1 MQASQADKGSFAED
15 LKTRVIFENLA
26 SMVTTCTHQCVKSYD
41 QMYLEPEEESCVKKC
56 YVKSFDFQTNLN
68 QELNFLV
75 RNL

>member
-1 MQASQADKGSFAED
+1 MDSSQSDKASFIED
-15 LKTRVIFENLA
+15 LKSRVIFENLA
-26 SMVTTCTHQCVKSYD
+26 SIVTTCTHSCVKDYN

-56 YVKSFDFQTNLN
+56 YTKSFDFQSNLN